1 MKFILN
7 RNAKH
12 LRAEGIDESFRE
24 KIGRVAGNVMR
35 TFMTAAGPIFLV
47 SAIAAGM
54 PTAAYAAESG
64 STDTTNQTTQ
74 EQTVDVNDFVAPVE
88 ETTPVVETAPV
99 EATAPVVETTPVEVT
114 TPAVE
119 TTPVE
124 VTAPVEETT
133 PGINEEINQRIPEI
147 ESEEQ
152 NTQETTQVEETTPGI
167 NEEINQRVPEIE
179 SEEQNTQET
188 TPVEETTPGINEEIN
203 QRVPEIESEEQ
214 NTQETTQVEETAPG
228 INEEIN
234 QRVPEIET
242 EEQNTQ
248 ETTQVEETAPIEEDN
263 QENINSNYQVIEQ
276 DGKFIIIG
284 DIPEENIPQITEEL
298 TLKYGESIKD
308 AILYNIN
315 SLEVGETVNLGG
327 TNYQVT
333 KNEDGTFT
341 IEMLEDKEKEE
352 TNENNEISQEE
363 NVETTEQAPII
374 SVVDKV
380 PDEIKDQNI
389 TVENIKDNEYIIT
402 NDGEGKYYIGLGG
415 IGLDNEKFQDLLSR
429 LQKEGIIPAHFD
441 YTAFILPDAP
451 TAESG
456 MTETIIQITDDLFV
470 STQDGVNF
478 KFYSQNDN
486 LLNNIQEYSD
496 EHLVEKDELGNK
508 ADEDIPTETPT
519 EKPDNPE
526 PDNPEPDNPEPN
538 NPEPSNPA
546 PTPEPDMPKTGDPT
560 SLTGTLVS
568 GVAGVGA
575 LGAGMLLGK
584 KKKKENDLEKLDDDN
599 SLKKATTYE
608 ELEQLA
614 QTQIIDPHDYDDDLE
629 MFAKAYILSKEQ
641 EKKQNAEIK
650 KNKIR

>member
-1 MKFILN
+1 M
-7 RNAKH
+7 
-12 LRAEGIDESFRE
+12 
-24 KIGRVAGNVMR
+24 
-35 TFMTAAGPIFLV
+35 
-47 SAIAAGM
+47 
-54 PTAAYAAESG
+54 
-64 STDTTNQTTQ
+64 
-74 EQTVDVNDFVAPVE
+74 
-88 ETTPVVETAPV
+88 
-99 EATAPVVETTPVEVT
+99 
-114 TPAVE
+114 
-119 TTPVE
+119 
-124 VTAPVEETT
+124 
-133 PGINEEINQRIPEI
+133 
-147 ESEEQ
+147 
-152 NTQETTQVEETTPGI
+152 
-167 NEEINQRVPEIE
+167 
-179 SEEQNTQET
+179 
-188 TPVEETTPGINEEIN
+188 
-203 QRVPEIESEEQ
+203 
-214 NTQETTQVEETAPG
+214 
-228 INEEIN
+228 
-234 QRVPEIET
+234 
-242 EEQNTQ
+242 
-248 ETTQVEETAPIEEDN
+248 
-263 QENINSNYQVIEQ
+263 
-276 DGKFIIIG
+276 
-284 DIPEENIPQITEEL
+284 
-298 TLKYGESIKD
+298 
-308 AILYNIN
+308 
-315 SLEVGETVNLGG
+315 EVGETVNLGG

-333 KNEDGTFT
+333 KNEDGTFA

-352 TNENNEISQEE
+352 TNENNETVEE

-456 MTETIIQITDDLFV
+456 MTETIIQITDNLYV

-614 QTQIIDPHDYDDDLE
+614 QTQTINPHDYDDDLE

-641 EKKQNAEIK
+641 EKNQNAEIK